1 MSPERDAILLAGV
14 VGLVVGWLVC
24 LITREGAP
32 LAHVSGAI
40 LGAFMGTRLYVAVD
54 ATPVDGFAS
63 LQTASATAGAIAL
76 ALLVNQ
82 ILRNG

>member
-1 MSPERDAILLAGV
+1 
-14 VGLVVGWLVC
+14 
-24 LITREGAP
+24 
-32 LAHVSGAI
+32 VSGAI